1 MTQNVAAR
9 LDTCGCK
16 ADDSIPEEILG
27 QMRACQSAANAFLR
41 EFWPAVYPP
50 TGGETQTL
58 GGATSPTLAQK
69 TAKATRIMAGCLTQR
84 PEKVAAVIS
93 VAETAGVD
101 RGRLQ
106 IVCLSR
112 LFLFGGTV
120 VELMMMFLGYAAEIS
135 TVSRAIEFWETRRSA
150 SGVPGARRPR

>member
-1 MTQNVAAR
+1 MRSSGSCPCVHDPKRRGATR
-9 LDTCGCK
+9 TCGCK

-41 EFWPAVYPP
+41 ELWSAVYPP
-50 TGGETQTL
+50 TGGETQTV
-58 GGATSPTLAQK
+58 GGPISPTLAQK
-69 TAKATRIMAGCLTQR
+69 TANATHIMAGCLTQR

-101 RGRLQ
+101 RGRVQ

-112 LFLFGGTV
+112 LISFGG
-120 VELMMMFLGYAAEIS
+120 
-135 TVSRAIEFWETRRSA
+135 SRADDDVFRVCSRN
-150 SGVPGARRPR
+150 